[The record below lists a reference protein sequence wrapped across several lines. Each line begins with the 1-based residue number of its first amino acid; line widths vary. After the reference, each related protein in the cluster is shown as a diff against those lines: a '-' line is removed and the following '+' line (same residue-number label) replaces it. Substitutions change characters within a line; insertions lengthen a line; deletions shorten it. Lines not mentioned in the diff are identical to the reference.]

1 MSKIL
6 QLKRNEGV
14 LPNKEAALDALREAL
29 KNGKAGEPMVAI
41 FNGDGGGG
49 RKNIVGDS
57 DRE

>member
-1 MSKIL
+1 M
-6 QLKRNEGV
+6 KRNEGV

-41 FNGDGGGG
+41 FNSDGGG
-49 RKNIVGDS
+49 RKNIAGDS

>member
-14 LPNKEAALDALREAL
+14 LQSKEAALDALRKAL

-41 FNGDGGGG
+41 FNEG
-49 RKNIVGDS
+49 KEEV
-57 DRE
+57 